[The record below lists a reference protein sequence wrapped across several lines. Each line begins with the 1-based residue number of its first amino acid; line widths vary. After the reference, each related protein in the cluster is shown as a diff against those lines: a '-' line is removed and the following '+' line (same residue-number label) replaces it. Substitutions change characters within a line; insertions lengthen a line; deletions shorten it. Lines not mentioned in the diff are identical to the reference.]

1 MTDSA
6 HRRPSPPYA
15 RSGGDPTEGKA
26 IGSDTS
32 LDGPAVPPVYP
43 TAGVPR
49 QRGARTG
56 APCATGILIR
66 GMKNWFIAVMVLLS
80 VPGVGIPAAPAGK
93 GVLVATIAAPI
104 SPVTAEY
111 LSSVLERA
119 ADEDAALLVI
129 ELDTPGGLDSAMR
142 QMVQAILKSK
152 VPVAV
157 YVSPQGARAA
167 SAGVL
172 VTLAADVAA
181 MAPGTNIGAAH
192 PVSIGGGPMD
202 NTMSRKV
209 ENDAAAYARSIAEG
223 RGRNG
228 DWAESAVRESVSL
241 SEKNALEKK
250 VVDLVAASL
259 PDLLAR
265 IDGRE
270 VRKGDATVILRTK
283 GVPPTR
289 VPMGLRHRVLSALAD
304 PNVAYILMMIGVYG
318 IFFELSNPGAVFPGV
333 VGGISLLLGFY
344 ALQTLSANYAGFLLI
359 LLAVVLFILEI
370 KVTSYGALTMGGIV
384 AMVLGSMMLF
394 RSSGDPFLRVSWT
407 VIAVM
412 AGLSAVFFTAV
423 VSLAVRAQMR
433 KPVTGSEGMTGERG
447 EAVTDIDGKGKV
459 RVLGELWDARSDLPV
474 RKGERVIVRGRE
486 GMTLHVQ
493 SEVAGS
499 GQAAGPNKEG

>member
-1 MTDSA
+1 MNRA
-6 HRRPSPPYA
+6 FFRALVP
-15 RSGGDPTEGKA
+15 A
-26 IGSDTS
+26 ILTFLLVPGAA
-32 LDGPAVPPVYP
+32 LPAGPAE
-43 TAGVPR
+43 
-49 QRGARTG
+49 
-56 APCATGILIR
+56 
-66 GMKNWFIAVMVLLS
+66 
-80 VPGVGIPAAPAGK
+80 K
-93 GVLVATIAAPI
+93 GVIVATIAAPI

-111 LSSVLERA
+111 LAAVIDRA
-119 ADEDAALLVI
+119 EADNSALLVV

-142 QMVQAILKSK
+142 QMVQGILKSR

-172 VTLAADVAA
+172 ITLASDIAA

-192 PVSIGGGPMD
+192 PVSIGGGSMD

-209 ENDAAAYARSIAEG
+209 ENDAAAYARSLAA
-223 RGRNG
+223 RSGRNA
-228 DWAESAVRESVSL
+228 DWAESAVRESASL
-241 SEKNALEKK
+241 SEQAALEKK
-250 VVDLVAASL
+250 VVDLVAPNLA
-259 PDLLAR
+259 DLLAR
-265 IDGRE
+265 IDGK
-270 VRKGDATVILRTK
+270 VIRKGDAVMTLRTK
-283 GVPPTR
+283 DAPLSR
-289 VPMGLRHRVLSALAD
+289 VPMGIRQRVLSALAN

-318 IFFELSNPGAVFPGV
+318 IFFELSNPGTVFPGV

-359 LLAVVLFILEI
+359 LLAVVLFILEV

-384 AMVLGSMMLF
+384 ALVLGSMMLF

-412 AGLSAVFFTAV
+412 AALSAAFFTAV

-433 KPVTGSEGMTGERG
+433 KPVTGSEGMKGERG

-459 RVLGELWDARSDLPV
+459 HVLGELWDARSDLPI

-486 GMTLHVQ
+486 GMTLI
-493 SEVAGS
+493 VAQETPSLPPG
-499 GQAAGPNKEG
+499 A